1 MAKVLRTTVDGK
13 RVTFHW
19 DAAPTALER
28 ERAELTF
35 TPPASPVN
43 QGVTIRVNIRRG
55 PSFTHLTFRG

>member
-1 MAKVLRTTVDGK
+1 MAKVLHTATDGN

-28 ERAELTF
+28 ERAEATF
-35 TPPASPVN
+35 TPPASRAN
-43 QGVTIRVNIRRG
+43 QGVTIQVSIRRG